1 MGLRTWVKQRLNM
14 APASAS
20 VDLLAAPPLA
30 VTVPR
35 TLGLDL
41 TLPERSW
48 SVARLEGLFKDAA
61 QRPSQKSMDAARVA
75 RHRLSMFWLSAPVDQ
90 LEVLYSGPLGAL
102 QRLQLKGP
110 LCHQPLSS
118 DERQWRQLLADRIV
132 LPAERSRLLNLIL
145 ALMPYTG
152 PGKFNLANADVV
164 LPDWLLSDYAG
175 HCDPVLKQKLQG
187 PVGYLNPAAD
197 VEVQDDV
204 ALPQLCSKRGQE
216 ALELLKKPETVRQA
230 KALVTL
236 FGMAPEDGETLQE
249 LSGLRCMLAQL
260 WLDVDPNS
268 MASLYSGAVGDL
280 TASLI
285 RAGFGGVLVDD
296 EDQLAGKN
304 LRRCAEELD
313 VSEPSYHGLILAT
326 LLYFP
331 PNKIDFSAISGLPN
345 WLVNALEAL

>member
-1 MGLRTWVKQRLNM
+1 MV
-14 APASAS
+14 PSAAA

-30 VTVPR
+30 LSVPR
-35 TLGLDL
+35 KLGLDL
-41 TLPERSW
+41 TVPERSW
-48 SVARLEGLFKDAA
+48 SVARLEGLFKEAA
-61 QRPSQKSMDAARVA
+61 LRPSEKSMDAARVA
-75 RHRLSMFWLSAPVDQ
+75 RHRLSSFWLSAPVDH
-90 LEVLYSGPLGAL
+90 LDILYAGPLGDL

-118 DERQWRQLLADRIV
+118 DERQWRQLLADRMV

-216 ALELLKKPETVRQA
+216 ALELLKKPENVRQA
-230 KALVTL
+230 KALITL
-236 FGMAPEDGETLQE
+236 FGMAPEDRETLQE

-260 WLDVDPNS
+260 WLDVAPNS
-268 MASLYSGAVGDL
+268 MVSLYSGAVGDL
-280 TASLI
+280 TAILI

-296 EDQLAGKN
+296 EDHLARQN
-304 LRRCAEELD
+304 LRRCTEQLD
-313 VSEPSYHGLILAT
+313 VSEPVHYGLILAT

-345 WLVNALEAL
+345 WLKDALETF